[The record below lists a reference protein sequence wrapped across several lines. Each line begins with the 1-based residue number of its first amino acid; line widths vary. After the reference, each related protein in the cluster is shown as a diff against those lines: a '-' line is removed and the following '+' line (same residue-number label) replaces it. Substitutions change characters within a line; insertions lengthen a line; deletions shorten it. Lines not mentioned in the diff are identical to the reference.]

1 MIMFMGEYHH
11 NLDDKSRLVIP
22 ANFRYELGDKF
33 IITRGLEKCLYVYS
47 ETEWQ
52 RIVTK
57 LKELPFTK
65 KDVRTFI
72 RSFFSGAT
80 TCELDKSGRIV
91 LTANQTEYANIS
103 KECVVIGA
111 SDRVEIWSQDNWNTE
126 LNDNEDKLSDLAEN
140 LFDGVNL

>member
-91 LTANQTEYANIS
+91 LTVNQTEYANIS